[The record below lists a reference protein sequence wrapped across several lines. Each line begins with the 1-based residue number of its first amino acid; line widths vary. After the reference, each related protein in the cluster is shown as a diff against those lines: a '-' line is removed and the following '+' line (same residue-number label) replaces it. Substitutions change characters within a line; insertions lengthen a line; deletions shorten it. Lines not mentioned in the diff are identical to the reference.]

1 MSPVSENYR
10 RDSDIGDILAADSE
24 VEAAMSTMRDV
35 AQQAG
40 VSAKTVSRV
49 VNNDR
54 YVSADV
60 RMRVER
66 AIEEL
71 QYVPNML
78 AVTFRTGRDAAIGV
92 AVPGVGDPFF
102 AGVIGAV
109 EREAS
114 RRGVAV
120 IVTSVGWEPSHER
133 QSIEAVLHRRVAGM
147 IICPVGTDMSFLRPW
162 QARAPLVF
170 VDRVPGKLTADSV
183 VQDDVGGGRQATA
196 HLISH
201 GHRGIAFLGDD
212 VVTGV
217 LRLKGCRQALADAG
231 LTHADTL
238 VHLGEVDTPT
248 VTAALRRILAEP
260 DPPTAVFS
268 SNARCTVSVVSA
280 LQALRRND
288 IAIVGFGD
296 FPTAAALEPA
306 ITVIDQDGEGMGRF
320 AAERLFDRLDQPGR
334 KLRRRNVLPVSL
346 VTRTSCAMPGEDVRA
361 GH

>member
-1 MSPVSENYR
+1 M
-10 RDSDIGDILAADSE
+10 A
-24 VEAAMSTMRDV
+24 TMRDV
-35 AQQAG
+35 ALRAG

-60 RMRVER
+60 RTRVER
-66 AIEEL
+66 AIEDL

-92 AVPGVGDPFF
+92 AVPGVADPFF
-102 AGVIGAV
+102 AGIIGAV

-147 IICPVGTDMSFLRPW
+147 IICPVGPDMSFLRPW

-170 VDRVPGKLTADSV
+170 VDRLPGKLTADAV

-201 GHRGIAFLGDD
+201 GHRRIAFMGDD
-212 VVTGV
+212 VVTGF
-217 LRLKGCRQALADAG
+217 LRLEGCRQALTAAG
-231 LTHADTL
+231 LAHPDEL
-238 VHLGEVDTPT
+238 VHLGDVDTAT
-248 VTAALRRILAEP
+248 VTAALRRILAET
-260 DPPTAVFS
+260 DAPTAVFS

-296 FPTAAALEPA
+296 FPTAAALKPA
-306 ITVIDQDGEGMGRF
+306 ITVINQDGEEMGRF
-320 AAERLFDRLDQPGR
+320 AAERLFSRLDQPDR
-334 KLRRRNVLPVSL
+334 KLRRRTVLPVSL
-346 VTRTSCAMPGEDVRA
+346 VTRTSCAMPGEKLSPDHGPLTFPRA
-361 GH
+361 DAKGPR

>member
-1 MSPVSENYR
+1 
-10 RDSDIGDILAADSE
+10 
-24 VEAAMSTMRDV
+24 MSTMRDV

-54 YVSADV
+54 YVSVDV
-60 RMRVER
+60 RTRVER
-66 AIEEL
+66 AIEDL

-147 IICPVGTDMSFLRPW
+147 IICPVGGDMSFLGPW

-170 VDRVPGKLTADSV
+170 VDRVPAKLTADAV

-201 GHRGIAFLGDD
+201 GHRSIAFMGDD
-212 VVTGV
+212 VITGV
-217 LRLKGCRQALADAG
+217 LRLKGCRQALTDAG
-231 LTHADTL
+231 LAHADDL

-248 VTAALRRILAEP
+248 VTAALRRALDAP
-260 DPPTAVFS
+260 APPTAVFS

-296 FPTAAALEPA
+296 FPTAAALNPA

-320 AAERLFDRLDQPGR
+320 AVERLFDRLDHPGR
-334 KLRRRNVLPVSL
+334 KLRRRTVLPVSL
-346 VTRTSCAMPGEDVRA
+346 VTRTSCAMPGEDVHP